1 MSPGSGRTR
10 LSHDERRATI
20 LEAAARAIVAHGVQ
34 GFRLQDVADEAG
46 VSQPLVSSHVDDR
59 DELIAAAFVR
69 VDERELRTVEAEAR
83 GADPGRTAI
92 VRFLRRATI
101 PSEEDALGGDL
112 PGSDGWELW
121 SQVSSRARFSPVV
134 RDALRARQAAWIAAL
149 AGLLRDGAAGQDAPA
164 RLDAERVALLLITVS
179 DGLGPAL
186 RCGLVDDDG
195 ARGVLE
201 DALDGALRRPGGH
214 PAY

>member
-1 MSPGSGRTR
+1 MSSGTARPR
-10 LSHDERRATI
+10 LSHAERRATI
-20 LEAAARAIVAHGVQ
+20 LDAAARVIVAHGVH

-69 VDERELRTVEAEAR
+69 VDERELRAVEADAR
-83 GADPGRTAI
+83 RAEPGRAAI

-101 PSEEDALGGDL
+101 PGADREDDDER
-112 PGSDGWELW
+112 SGWELW

-134 RDALRARQAAWIAAL
+134 RDAVRTRQAAWIDAL
-149 AGLLRDGAAGQDAPA
+149 AGLLRDGRAGADVGGAVDP
-164 RLDAERVALLLITVS
+164 ERAALLLITVS

-186 RCGLVDDDG
+186 HCGTLDEDG
-195 ARGVLE
+195 ARAVLE
-201 DALDGALRRPGGH
+201 DALDAALR
-214 PAY
+214 

>member
-1 MSPGSGRTR
+1 MSPGTGRTR
-10 LSHDERRATI
+10 LSHAERRATI
-20 LEAAARAIVAHGVQ
+20 LEAAARVIVARGVQ

-69 VDERELRTVEAEAR
+69 VDERDLEAVEADAR
-83 GADPGRTAI
+83 DGEPGRAAI

-101 PSEEDALGGDL
+101 PSQDDPLGDEL
-112 PGSDGWELW
+112 PGTDGWELW

-134 RDALRARQAAWIAAL
+134 REALLARQAAWIGAL
-149 AGLLRDGAAGQDAPA
+149 TGLLRDGHAGEDVPA
-164 RLDAERVALLLITVS
+164 RLAPERVALLLITVS

-195 ARGVLE
+195 ARRVLE
-201 DALDGALRRPGGH
+201 DALDGALR
-214 PAY
+214 